1 MGLRDAF
8 VNIAKNA
15 AQSTAQRYVTSVA
28 DGLRSGLG
36 GSTSSS
42 SSSPLQTGYK
52 KQEPGILLY
61 PSDVG
66 TNMHQASYI
75 LFARHSVTGAKVK
88 PITKRP
94 PQAKPVMR
102 QRGGPEG
109 LQSSEQPPE
118 LDEEATAR
126 ANKKIVDDFAAAEA
140 TKTGRGGAGT
150 GGSSRSLVLQ
160 RRNIQKTGTFIGL
173 YMPPSVNVSY
183 SMDYSEGEIGIMGEA
198 LFDVF
203 KAYQD
208 GTMSMDTVTQ
218 TAGKAGQGL
227 EKMGIGMIDTVIPGA
242 KDLYAIERGAIITP
256 RTEMMFRGVGR
267 RSFSF
272 TFTFIPKDKKESQ
285 TVHDIVQQFK
295 IGMTPSFKS
304 SGSVR
309 EMTIPDVFS
318 IKYMHINNDNSY
330 VNKIGKCFLKTMD
343 VSYGGDKFVTY
354 NPDPDSD
361 MTGAP
366 PQKTTITLAFQELEV
381 LDRDNMER
389 GF

>member
-88 PITKRP
+88 STARP
-94 PQAKPVMR
+94 PRAKEIFSP
-102 QRGGPEG
+102 RGVDGARVFD
-109 LQSSEQPPE
+109 SAATRAEQ
-118 LDEEATAR
+118 
-126 ANKKIVDDFAAAEA
+126 KKIDDEYNAKQYKLTTA
-140 TKTGRGGAGT
+140 GAGRN
-150 GGSSRSLVLQ
+150 GGSNSFILQ
-160 RRNIQKTGTFIGL
+160 RKNIQKTGTFIGL

-183 SMDYSEGEIGIMGEA
+183 AMDYSEGEIGIMGEA

-208 GTMSMDTVTQ
+208 GTNSIDQ
-218 TAGKAGQGL
+218 AKETAGKFGQGL
-227 EKMGIGMIDTVIPGA
+227 EKMGIGVIDTLIPGA

-295 IGMTPSFKS
+295 IGMTPSFTN
-304 SGSVR
+304 SGSTR

-330 VNKIGKCFLKTMD
+330 INKIGKCFLKTMD

>member
-66 TNMHQASYI
+66 TNMHQAG
-75 LFARHSVTGAKVK
+75 RD
-88 PITKRP
+88 
-94 PQAKPVMR
+94 
-102 QRGGPEG
+102 GGSNSFL
-109 LQSSEQPPE
+109 LQSK
-118 LDEEATAR
+118 
-126 ANKKIVDDFAAAEA
+126 NV
-140 TKTGRGGAGT
+140 
-150 GGSSRSLVLQ
+150 
-160 RRNIQKTGTFIGL
+160 QKTGTFIGL

-183 SMDYSEGEIGIMGEA
+183 AMDYSEGEIGMMGEA

-208 GTMSMDTVTQ
+208 GTMSMDAATQ

-227 EKMGIGMIDTVIPGA
+227 EKMGIGAIDKVIPGA
-242 KDLYAIERGAIITP
+242 KDLYAIESGTILTP

-295 IGMTPSFKS
+295 IGMSPSFKN
-304 SGSVR
+304 SGSTR

-330 VNKIGKCFLKTMD
+330 INKIGKCFLKTMD